1 MCIAWSRSRDD
12 SGSIVTSSM
21 SVRSSSGSRG
31 FAAASAA
38 AASTDSGNDAASLS
52 SCWIA
57 ATPSRI
63 SCAVTLSPV
72 ERTFT
77 TRLLGIPRP

>member
-1 MCIAWSRSRDD
+1 MCIAWSRSCAP

-31 FAAASAA
+31 WAAASAA
-38 AASTDSGNDAASLS
+38 AFSTAAGNSGETFI

-57 ATPSRI
+57 TMPSRI

-72 ERTFT
+72 ERTLT
-77 TRLLGIPRP
+77 TRLLGMSRA